1 MKKVINIL
9 GATGSIGDSAF
20 SVIREHPDKYEVGVI
35 AAGSDVQKLI
45 RLALEFKPKAVALFD
60 DAKHPELK
68 EVFSGSGVQIFS
80 GEAGVIEAASIRA
93 DITLSAI
100 SGFAAL
106 KPTLAAIGNSKTIAL
121 ANKESL
127 VCAGNLV
134 LEKALAHNTK
144 IIPVDSEHNA
154 LFQVFESDNAHKVES
169 ITITASG
176 GAFRNLSLKEME
188 DVTPEMA
195 LKHPNWSMGPKITVD
210 SATLAN
216 KGLEYIEACVL
227 FPVSANQVKVLV
239 HTESIIH
246 GMVSYKDGSVLAHLA
261 EPDMRVPIAYA
272 FAHPQRLE
280 ISHKVLDLA
289 QIGKLSFATPDHA
302 RFPMLKLAQ
311 DCMASGQ
318 DARIAFNA
326 ANEIAVSSF
335 LNNKIKF
342 LDINKL
348 TDFCITSRKGA
359 YFRDVKDICEYDSYI
374 RILASEKISSL

>member
-9 GATGSIGDSAF
+9 GATGSIGDSGF

-35 AAGSDVQKLI
+35 VAGSDVRKLI
-45 RLALEFKPKAVALFD
+45 KLALEFKPKAVAIFD
-60 DAKHPELK
+60 SSKYSELK
-68 EVFSGSGVQIFS
+68 EAFSGGGVQIFS
-80 GEAGVIEAASIRA
+80 GEAGVIEAASISA

-106 KPTLAAIGNSKTIAL
+106 KPTLAAIENSKTIAL

-134 LEKALAHNTK
+134 LEKAKAYNTK
-144 IIPVDSEHNA
+144 LIPVDSEHNA
-154 LFQVFESDNAHKVES
+154 LFQVFESDNADKVKS

-176 GAFRNLSLKEME
+176 GAFRNLTLKEME
-188 DVTPEMA
+188 DVTPQMA

-227 FPVSANQVKVLV
+227 FPVSDGQVKVLI
-239 HTESIIH
+239 HAESIIH

-261 EPDMRVPIAYA
+261 QPDMRVPIAYS
-272 FAHPQRLE
+272 FAHPERLE
-280 ISHKVLDLA
+280 VSHKGLDLA
-289 QIGKLSFATPDHA
+289 QIGKLSFATPDDS

-311 DCMASGQ
+311 DCMAAGQ
-318 DARIAFNA
+318 DARVAFNA
-326 ANEIAVSSF
+326 VNEVAVSYF
-335 LNNKIKF
+335 LDNKIKF

-348 TDFCITSRKGA
+348 TSFCVNSRKSA
-359 YFRDVKDICEYDSYI
+359 SFRDAEDICEYDAYI
-374 RILASEKISSL
+374 RTLASEKILSL